1 MRDLKQ
7 EEMTRLGVLG
17 LIPFVAGAVALWL
30 SPWILPQHVA
40 LDFHQMTL
48 AYGGIIVAYMAGMG
62 AGAMLT
68 SHSETA
74 SGAPRSF
81 LPGMLV
87 TLAAFFFILPS
98 GTFFFSIGAAW
109 RHLVII
115 LLLIYL
121 LLRDLSA
128 MRIGELPGWYGALRA
143 RLTFWACASLSL
155 IVVRLFLWGY
165 Y

>member
-1 MRDLKQ
+1 MGDAKQ
-7 EEMTRLGVLG
+7 EEMTRLGLLG
-17 LIPFVAGAVALWL
+17 LAPFIAGALAVWL
-30 SPWILPQHVA
+30 SPWLLPAHVA

-62 AGAMLT
+62 AGAML
-68 SHSETA
+68 
-74 SGAPRSF
+74 APSQGGQRSF
-81 LPGMLV
+81 LPGMLAAI
-87 TLAAFFFILPS
+87 AAFVFILPP

-109 RHLVII
+109 RHLVIV

-128 MRIGELPGWYGALRA
+128 VRMGEFPGWYAALRI
-143 RLTFWACASLSL
+143 RLTFWACAALLL